1 MRMGVAAPAAAPA
14 RWLALALAL
23 ALAAAGGGCTSDPA
37 GPVGAD
43 LPTGPGFEALFV
55 PLRADAATAWGR
67 VEVTEAVRPFARQQ
81 LLYLGQKDGE
91 RSSIVARYDFSAPV
105 DTLPEGLEVSV
116 ANIVSAEVRLYGLK
130 YDNEAVFRKYYEIW
144 NLAAP
149 LDTLAFPG
157 PEPALAGRVAGVEA
171 TGWQLAIPIPASV
184 FIAWYQAGT
193 PNGIAIKEGPALP
206 DQVPALVGFA
216 SKENIT
222 PSTLGGSL
230 GEGTVLGPIIRV
242 EFADPPNT
250 FIRWRP
256 AEDLSTLSSL
266 RPLPNTP
273 DRGFAVRTH
282 LRSYPFLAFSLASLP
297 AGAFVHRA
305 ELIVTKDTLQS
316 YGQPESI
323 VCCELPLS
331 AVPDSVNS
339 LELAD
344 LAARAK
350 VADGFTSVRPDTLPA
365 RLNFDV
371 TATLQRWVNG
381 VFTEPV
387 GFLLCAGEDF
397 TKSYDTGT
405 IDPEYYLSRFQF
417 RGAAAADSLDR
428 PYLKVRYS
436 LPGRVEGG
444 TR

>member
-1 MRMGVAAPAAAPA
+1 MRTGVAATAAA
-14 RWLALALAL
+14 RWLALGL

-43 LPTGPGFEALFV
+43 LPTGPGFEALLV
-55 PLRADAATAWGR
+55 PLRADTAAAWGR
-67 VEVTEAVRPFARQQ
+67 VEVTEAARPFTREEV
-81 LLYLGQKDGE
+81 LYLGRRGGE
-91 RSSIVARYDFSAPV
+91 ESSILARYDFSAPV
-105 DTLPEGLEVSV
+105 DTLPAGLDVSV
-116 ANIVSAEVRLYGLK
+116 GNIVAVRLRLYGLK
-130 YDNEAVFRKYYEIW
+130 FYEGAPFRKSYEVW

-149 LDTLAFPG
+149 LDTLAYPG
-157 PEPALAGRVAGVEA
+157 PEPERAGRVAGLET
-171 TGWQLAIPIPASV
+171 TGWQVALPVPPSV
-184 FIAWYQAGT
+184 FVAWYQAVT
-193 PNGIAIKEGPALP
+193 PNGIVITEGAALP
-206 DQVPALVGFA
+206 GQEPAIVGFA
-216 SKENIT
+216 SKENVH
-222 PSTLGGSL
+222 PASTLPDSL
-230 GEGTVLGPIIRV
+230 REGTVLGPIIQV

-256 AEDLSTLSSL
+256 TADLSTLSL

-273 DRGFAVRTH
+273 AGGMAVRTH
-282 LRSYPFLAFSLASLP
+282 RRSYPFLSFSLASLP
-297 AGAFVHRA
+297 AGAFIHRA

-316 YGQPESI
+316 YGPPESI

-339 LELAD
+339 LELGD

-350 VADGFTSVRPDTLPA
+350 VIAGFTSVRPDTLPA
-365 RLNFDV
+365 RLNFNV

-397 TKSYDTGT
+397 TKSYDTA
-405 IDPEYYLSRFQF
+405 IVDPEYYLSRFQF
-417 RGAAAADSLDR
+417 FGAAAADSLDR